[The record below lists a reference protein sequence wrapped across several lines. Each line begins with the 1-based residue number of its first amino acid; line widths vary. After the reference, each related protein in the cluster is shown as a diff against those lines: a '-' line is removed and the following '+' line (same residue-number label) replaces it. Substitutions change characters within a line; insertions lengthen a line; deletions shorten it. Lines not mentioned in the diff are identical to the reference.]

1 MCRYTFYTQKNQ
13 WQSDGDIQLVGARAC
28 NLLDATTDNKS
39 EKRNAPLSVTEK
51 HTPTNNNEYR
61 HLSSWRRTISLL
73 SFMLSSY
80 IFLATFPLVKRNA
93 CGAAFVAF
101 YSFIYSFFFLRLS
114 FQKTCRLDK
123 KTQLLPSIGLAQNR
137 PDRSEKVS
145 PSFPIF
151 HVWALISAVTYN
163 NLFTFKDTGS
173 CTYIVPLPP

>member
-13 WQSDGDIQLVGARAC
+13 WQSDGDIQLVGACAC
-28 NLLDATTDNKS
+28 NLLVATTDNKS

-61 HLSSWRRTISLL
+61 YLSSWRRTISLL
-73 SFMLSSY
+73 SFTLSSY

-93 CGAAFVAF
+93 CGAASRFILLSILFSF
-101 YSFIYSFFFLRLS
+101 YVCPSR
-114 FQKTCRLDK
+114 RRVVWDK

-137 PDRSEKVS
+137 PDWSEKVS

>member
-28 NLLDATTDNKS
+28 NLLVATTDNKS

-93 CGAAFVAF
+93 CGAASRFIFF
-101 YSFIYSFFFLRLS
+101 YLFFFL
-114 FQKTCRLDK
+114 
-123 KTQLLPSIGLAQNR
+123 
-137 PDRSEKVS
+137 
-145 PSFPIF
+145 
-151 HVWALISAVTYN
+151 
-163 NLFTFKDTGS
+163 FTFVLPEDVSFGQENSTTAIYRFGAEQTRLERESITELSHLSRMSFDLS
-173 CTYIVPLPP
+173 CDL